1 MLLKA
6 VIYFFNAHNKIF
18 FKYGKAQIKSQ
29 NLPLQNSQ
37 PQVQKEKTIGD
48 IFLWIFPDQK
58 YTGMLKVHNI
68 HVHLKYI
75 NEIKIFMLL

>member
-6 VIYFFNAHNKIF
+6 VIYFFNAHNKIL

-48 IFLWIFPDQK
+48 IFL
-58 YTGMLKVHNI
+58 
-68 HVHLKYI
+68 
-75 NEIKIFMLL
+75 